1 MSDTTLVIAPT
12 ILAGRYV
19 RLEPLAHT
27 HIPGLVAA
35 AREDPAL
42 YRWSTVPQ
50 GVIEMAQYV
59 DTALGWREEGSA
71 LPFATVRAEDDTV
84 IGSTRFF
91 LLERWAWPAGHPHS
105 RRNGFDSCEIGY
117 TWLAASASRTAA
129 NTEAKLLML
138 AHAFEAWGVHRVC
151 FHTDVR
157 NERSRAARR
166 GAARASPGVRLEATR
181 LSALL
186 HRRGGV
192 AGREAGTADAS
203 QRRCNRQVVL
213 NVRVGSGL
221 RTAAKPTASGEDAVT
236 RRKVVP

>member
-1 MSDTTLVIAPT
+1 MTDTTLVIGPT
-12 ILAGRYV
+12 ILAGRHV

-35 AREDPAL
+35 AREDSAL

-50 GVIEMAQYV
+50 GVMEMAQYV
-59 DTALGWREEGSA
+59 DSALGGREAGSA

-91 LLERWAWPAGHPHS
+91 ELERWAWPAGHPHS

-138 AHAFEAWGVHRVC
+138 SHAFEAWGVHRVC

-157 NERSRAARR
+157 NERSRAALERI
-166 GAARASPGVRLEATR
+166 GAQFEGVLRAHRLAADLVPRDSARYSIVAAEWPQLKQRLQER
-181 LSALL
+181 L
-186 HRRGGV
+186 
-192 AGREAGTADAS
+192 TA
-203 QRRCNRQVVL
+203 QR
-213 NVRVGSGL
+213 
-221 RTAAKPTASGEDAVT
+221 
-236 RRKVVP
+236 

>member
-1 MSDTTLVIAPT
+1 MSDTTLVIGPT
-12 ILAGRYV
+12 ILAGRNV

-35 AREDPAL
+35 AREDSAL

-50 GVIEMAQYV
+50 GVMEMAQYV
-59 DTALGWREEGSA
+59 DSALGGREAGSA

-91 LLERWAWPAGHPHS
+91 ELERWAWPAGHPHS

-157 NERSRAARR
+157 NERSRAALERI
-166 GAARASPGVRLEATR
+166 GAQFEGVLRAHRLAVDLIPRDSARYSIVAAEWPQLKQRLQER
-181 LSALL
+181 L
-186 HRRGGV
+186 
-192 AGREAGTADAS
+192 TA
-203 QRRCNRQVVL
+203 QR
-213 NVRVGSGL
+213 
-221 RTAAKPTASGEDAVT
+221 
-236 RRKVVP
+236 

>member
-1 MSDTTLVIAPT
+1 MTDTTLVIGPT
-12 ILAGRYV
+12 ILAGRHV

-35 AREDPAL
+35 AREDSAL

-50 GVIEMAQYV
+50 GVMEMAQYV
-59 DTALGWREEGSA
+59 DSALGGREAGSA
-71 LPFATVRAEDDTV
+71 LPFATVRAEDDMV

-91 LLERWAWPAGHPHS
+91 ELERWAWPAGHPHS

-138 AHAFEAWGVHRVC
+138 SHAFEAWGVHRVC

-157 NERSRAARR
+157 NERSRAALERI
-166 GAARASPGVRLEATR
+166 GAQFEGVLRAHRLAADLVPRDSARYSIVAAEWPQLKQRLQER
-181 LSALL
+181 L
-186 HRRGGV
+186 
-192 AGREAGTADAS
+192 TA
-203 QRRCNRQVVL
+203 QR
-213 NVRVGSGL
+213 
-221 RTAAKPTASGEDAVT
+221 
-236 RRKVVP
+236 

>member
-1 MSDTTLVIAPT
+1 MSDTTLVIGPT
-12 ILAGRYV
+12 ILAGRHV

-35 AREDPAL
+35 AREDPEL
-42 YRWSTVPQ
+42 YRWSGVPQ
-50 GVIEMAQYV
+50 GVMEMAQYV
-59 DTALGWREEGSA
+59 DTALGSREEGSA

-105 RRNGFDSCEIGY
+105 RRNGFDGCEIGY

-157 NERSRAARR
+157 NARSRAALERI
-166 GAARASPGVRLEATR
+166 GARFEGVLRAHRLA
-181 LSALL
+181 
-186 HRRGGV
+186 
-192 AGREAGTADAS
+192 ADAS
-203 QRRCNRQVVL
+203 PRDSARYSIVAAEWPPLKQRLQERL
-213 NVRVGSGL
+213 
-221 RTAAKPTASGEDAVT
+221 TAQ
-236 RRKVVP
+236 R